1 MRQNNDSNRLTVI
14 ESQSQKKKRPPQKK
28 TVVRAKQNPD
38 VALHQAMT
46 LANKREPTIQERA
59 EKHRIENEHKYKQE
73 THGQSV
79 NNQRPKKKEP
89 NQRTAA
95 PKKSSSKSK
104 KSAIKSKLFHK
115 DKDIQDG
122 PDFFIVY
129 VVTILVVIGLVMV
142 FSASSYR
149 SLIEYGTAY
158 SYFLRQFV
166 YAIIGLGVMAV
177 VAVISPDIFNKI
189 APIALFGVLLLVIY
203 TIFNGEESLGATRWV
218 TIGGIR
224 FTPSEFAKPLMVI
237 CTADLIKNDPYDI
250 FRGKNNIAVFAMM
263 IVAVIAIAS
272 EDLGSAIAIVG
283 GCFFIFCIAGITK
296 RDVVIVMIAGILC
309 VVAACIQEPYRIHRI
324 LGFLSQTEA
333 DAASGSAYQLVQS
346 LYAFGSGGLFG
357 VGIGNSGQKLLY
369 LPGMHTDFIFSVI
382 GEELGIIGALLVVA
396 LFMIFMWRGFWIA
409 AHIEDT
415 YKSYLAFG
423 CTAII
428 SVQALINMGVAV
440 GLLPVTGITLPFIS
454 YGGTSLVMSLLI
466 VGILLNMSRYADKG
480 GKKKRV
486 RRTKK

>member
-1 MRQNNDSNRLTVI
+1 MRQNNDSRRLTVV
-14 ESQSQKKKRPPQKK
+14 EGQSQKKKRPPQTKK
-28 TVVRAKQNPD
+28 VAAHQQNPD
-38 VALHQAMT
+38 AALHQAMA

-59 EKHRIENEHKYKQE
+59 EKHRIENEQKREVRGRQE
-73 THGQSV
+73 
-79 NNQRPKKKEP
+79 NNPRPKKRESS
-89 NQRTAA
+89 QRG
-95 PKKSSSKSK
+95 PVQKKPQEKTK
-104 KSAIKSKLFHK
+104 KSAWLSKLIHR
-115 DKDIQDG
+115 DKEILDG

-129 VVTILVVIGLVMV
+129 VVTILVVIGLVIV
-142 FSASSYR
+142 FSESSYR

-166 YAIIGLGVMAV
+166 YALIGLGVMAV
-177 VAVISPDIFNKI
+177 VAVISPEIFNRI

-250 FRGKNNIAVFAMM
+250 FRGRNNIAIFVMM
-263 IVAVIAIAS
+263 LIAVIAIAS
-272 EDLGSAIAIVG
+272 EDLGSAVAIFG
-283 GCFFIFCIAGITK
+283 GCFFIFCVAGITK
-296 RDVVIVMIAGILC
+296 RDVLIVVVSGILF
-309 VVAACIQEPYRIHRI
+309 VVAACIQEPYRVHRI

-409 AHIEDT
+409 AHIEDS

-480 GKKKRV
+480 GKRKRV
-486 RRTKK
+486 RNTRK